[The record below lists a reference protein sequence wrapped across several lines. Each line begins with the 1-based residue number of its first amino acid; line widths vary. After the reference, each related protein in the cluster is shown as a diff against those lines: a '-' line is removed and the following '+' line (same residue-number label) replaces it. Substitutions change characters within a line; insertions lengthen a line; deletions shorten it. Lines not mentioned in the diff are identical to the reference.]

1 LFEDLGIDALQDEVL
16 FFGLALFFRIRADEI
31 RVIDIPIA
39 KFMYVPDA
47 FERGK
52 LLGDK
57 SIVGQVHSP
66 GWIRF
71 FDYIP
76 LIRMVKWTISLEQVK
91 V

>member
-1 LFEDLGIDALQDEVL
+1 
-16 FFGLALFFRIRADEI
+16 
-31 RVIDIPIA
+31 
-39 KFMYVPDA
+39 
-47 FERGK
+47 
-52 LLGDK
+52 
-57 SIVGQVHSP
+57 VGQVHSP